1 MGNKGVE
8 QLTANFFRKCGIF
21 LSLLPLVLAL
31 FGMMGCIE
39 RAPDLLSSPINSSS
53 IEAAE
58 ETPSRLQ
65 MDFDSE
71 VNSHLFRVWG
81 DLLIFGNRSLPYLM
95 LNATLREGGKTL
107 QSTKY
112 LMIDLQPGGDHSFE
126 IAKDMRIDPGD
137 YACTLEISG
146 PAGTLA
152 SETRRCQANEPW
164 VEEPSAI
171 ASSPVQEQ
179 AAEIIEFY
187 SRQQEAAR
195 AEEDTA
201 GKEAQE
207 DEEPPSRGSSV
218 SSSAHRLVEN
228 VSPTRSNKSVDP
240 PKIKSAEQESEAE
253 QDARLVGSS
262 SSKKYHLP
270 DCRYALKI
278 KADKKISFASREDA
292 ERQGYLPCKV
302 CNP

>member
-1 MGNKGVE
+1 MKGCTRSYNPSPGDAGWPIISMPWISNSNVSTGNKGVE
-8 QLTANFFRKCGIF
+8 QLAANFFRKCGIF

-31 FGMMGCIE
+31 FCMMGCIE

-58 ETPSRLQ
+58 EIPSRLQ

-81 DLLIFGNRSLPYLM
+81 DLAIFGNRSLPYLM

-164 VEEPSAI
+164 IEQPSAI
-171 ASSPVQEQ
+171 ASSP
-179 AAEIIEFY
+179 
-187 SRQQEAAR
+187 AAR
-195 AEEDTA
+195 AGRRD
-201 GKEAQE
+201 
-207 DEEPPSRGSSV
+207 
-218 SSSAHRLVEN
+218 H
-228 VSPTRSNKSVDP
+228 
-240 PKIKSAEQESEAE
+240 
-253 QDARLVGSS
+253 
-262 SSKKYHLP
+262 
-270 DCRYALKI
+270 
-278 KADKKISFASREDA
+278 
-292 ERQGYLPCKV
+292 
-302 CNP
+302 

>member
-1 MGNKGVE
+1 MA
-8 QLTANFFRKCGIF
+8 TNFFRKCGIF
-21 LSLLPLVLAL
+21 LTLLPLVLAL

-81 DLLIFGNRSLPYLM
+81 DLTIFGNRSLPYLM

-112 LMIDLQPGGDHSFE
+112 LMIDLKPGGDHSFE

-164 VEEPSAI
+164 VEQPPSI

-218 SSSAHRLVEN
+218 SSSALRLIEN
-228 VSPTRSNKSVDP
+228 VSPMRSNKSVDP

-253 QDARLVGSS
+253 QDAQVRGQQQLQEVSPAG
-262 SSKKYHLP
+262 LP
-270 DCRYALKI
+270 LRI
-278 KADKKISFASREDA
+278 ED
-292 ERQGYLPCKV
+292 QGR
-302 CNP
+302 